1 MKNTA
6 MSDSPKPNDKPGLLA
21 IVGSILAAGF
31 GVQSSRNQQRD
42 FSQGKVRHFIV
53 GGILFTLVFM
63 LTVYLVVSTVLES
76 AGR

>member
-1 MKNTA
+1 MND
-6 MSDSPKPNDKPGLLA
+6 SDKRDAKPGLLTV
-21 IVGSILAAGF
+21 IGSILAAGF

-42 FSQGKVRHFIV
+42 FSQGNARHFII
-53 GGILFTLVFM
+53 GGIIFTLLFM